1 MKKTIS
7 FAIVHF
13 SVAFSVTYLLTGD
26 ILIGSLVALV
36 EPCVNTIAF
45 HFHELFWNKK
55 ENKKNKKSG
64 SKATL
69 LFN

>member
-1 MKKTIS
+1 
-7 FAIVHF
+7 
-13 SVAFSVTYLLTGD
+13 LLTGD

-36 EPCVNTIAF
+36 EPCINTVAF
-45 HFHELFWNKK
+45 YFHELFWNKK
-55 ENKKNKKSG
+55 ENNKNKKSG